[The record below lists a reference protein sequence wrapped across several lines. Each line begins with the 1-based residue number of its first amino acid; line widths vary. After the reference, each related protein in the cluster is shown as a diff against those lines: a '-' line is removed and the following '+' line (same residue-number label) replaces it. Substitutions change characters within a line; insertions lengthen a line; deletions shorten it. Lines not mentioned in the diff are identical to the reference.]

1 VSKTYK
7 EQEDRMALSKN
18 HGSKVRYLKRLQ
30 QEEEANREQK
40 EAMRRCAEWDDS
52 HGFGN
57 TERED
62 I

>member
-1 VSKTYK
+1 
-7 EQEDRMALSKN
+7 MALSKN